1 MESNCTQFWFEYHY
15 RCCYWCNIFKWYVLL
30 YSTEVLGAMA
40 TTGLL
45 AEGGSACVLA
55 AGVALL
61 FKSAEIAV
69 QNSNSGWQWSSGSD
83 LTKRYE
89 KSDNGKTGFL
99 KSIDLTN
106 ELYQRNTLS
115 SIDFEAYHYN
125 MLGVHLVTGTG
136 EFGLA
141 KVVSAWNT
149 TEYGDEPQDHFAVVL
164 HYVSNTRWSGKL
176 ILTNYGSMH
185 QVARLF
191 ASNESDSSN
200 TPRSDIYWVTY
211 DWDGFN
217 ENLLRQY
224 WTNLD
229 DENITSQQNSI
240 KQQIDYYNSRD
251 DYAVSKICM
260 PLGSG
265 DAIGQNTIL
274 LGETYANQ
282 FGGVDG
288 ECELG

>member
-1 MESNCTQFWFEYHY
+1 
-15 RCCYWCNIFKWYVLL
+15 
-30 YSTEVLGAMA
+30 
-40 TTGLL
+40 
-45 AEGGSACVLA
+45 
-55 AGVALL
+55 
-61 FKSAEIAV
+61 
-69 QNSNSGWQWSSGSD
+69 
-83 LTKRYE
+83 
-89 KSDNGKTGFL
+89 
-99 KSIDLTN
+99 
-106 ELYQRNTLS
+106 
-115 SIDFEAYHYN
+115 
-125 MLGVHLVTGTG
+125 
-136 EFGLA
+136 
-141 KVVSAWNT
+141 
-149 TEYGDEPQDHFAVVL
+149 
-164 HYVSNTRWSGKL
+164 
-176 ILTNYGSMH
+176 MH

-265 DAIGQNTIL
+265 GCNWPKYDSFRRNIREPIWRR
-274 LGETYANQ
+274 
-282 FGGVDG
+282 
-288 ECELG
+288 

>member
-1 MESNCTQFWFEYHY
+1 MDKRFTKGTGFQSFSRINKRVDWSQIALSFWFEYHY
-15 RCCYWCNIFKWYVLL
+15 WCCYWCNIFKWYVLL

-45 AEGGSACVLA
+45 AEGGSVCVLA

-125 MLGVHLVTGTG
+125 MLG
-136 EFGLA
+136 F
-141 KVVSAWNT
+141 
-149 TEYGDEPQDHFAVVL
+149 
-164 HYVSNTRWSGKL
+164 
-176 ILTNYGSMH
+176 I
-185 QVARLF
+185 
-191 ASNESDSSN
+191 
-200 TPRSDIYWVTY
+200 
-211 DWDGFN
+211 
-217 ENLLRQY
+217 
-224 WTNLD
+224 
-229 DENITSQQNSI
+229 
-240 KQQIDYYNSRD
+240 
-251 DYAVSKICM
+251 
-260 PLGSG
+260 
-265 DAIGQNTIL
+265 
-274 LGETYANQ
+274 
-282 FGGVDG
+282 
-288 ECELG
+288 